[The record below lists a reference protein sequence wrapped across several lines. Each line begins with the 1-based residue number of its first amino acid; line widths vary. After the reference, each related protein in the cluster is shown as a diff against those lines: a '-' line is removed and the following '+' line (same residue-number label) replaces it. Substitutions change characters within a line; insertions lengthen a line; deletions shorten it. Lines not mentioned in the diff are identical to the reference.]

1 MPRTG
6 LAPEEIRERAIAIA
20 RLLIR
25 DRGPDRLRLTD
36 VAREMDVSHTALY
49 AHFPNK
55 AALLD
60 AVLAQWLSDPE
71 EKLAAFAA
79 TPNPDAVRMKEWLVL
94 LHRLKVE
101 RATSDPQLYA
111 AVNTATVRETP
122 AARAHVAALLD
133 QLGSLAAATGLPAPA
148 ASAALLF
155 EATAL
160 YHHPAL
166 IGQFG
171 GEARVD
177 ALERLVDV
185 LVTGICGVELA
196 GMRRLTAQEL
206 HEIRLFA
213 HDEGQ

>member
-6 LAPEEIRERAIAIA
+6 LAPDEIRDRALEIA
-20 RLLIR
+20 RMLIR

-36 VAREMDVSHTALY
+36 VARALDVSHTALY

-60 AVLAQWLSDPE
+60 AVLAEWLSGPE
-71 EKLAAFAA
+71 ERLADLAAA
-79 TPNPDAVRMKEWLVL
+79 PDADAARLKEWLVL
-94 LHRLKVE
+94 LHRLKVD

-122 AARAHVAALLD
+122 AALAHVAALQN
-133 QLGSLAAATGLPAPA
+133 QLCGLAAAAGLPAPA

-171 GEARVD
+171 GEVRID

-185 LVTGICGVELA
+185 LLA
-196 GMRRLTAQEL
+196 GLRA
-206 HEIRLFA
+206 
-213 HDEGQ
+213 